1 MKDKLPSPVLGKTGQ
16 FVLTSDKGEKI
27 SAVEG
32 LKRSRRMGAISRDNH
47 AKGLSGDERRALI
60 KEQAQH
66 NNAHDVW
73 FRAKVQQA
81 LDDSRPDIPDDQAKA
96 HFAGRR
102 QAASRSEGRLVRLYA
117 L

>member
-1 MKDKLPSPVLGKTGQ
+1 MKNKVVTSRRSRAGQ
-16 FVLTSDKGEKI
+16 FVLTRDKGEKI

-32 LKRSRRMGAISRDNH
+32 LKLSPRMGAVMKEGD

-66 NNAHDVW
+66 NKAHDVW

-81 LDDSRPDIPDDQAKA
+81 LDDSRSDVPGDQANA
-96 HFAGRR
+96 HFAERR
-102 QAASRSEGRLVRLYA
+102 AAAAGSK
-117 L
+117 